1 MVDTSWVPLLV
12 SGTLLL
18 IGFAAS
24 LAFHRFRIPDFIVL
38 LLLGAGLSLIP
49 FAPFGPGLLQSVQPV
64 VPLFT
69 QLTIAFILFEGGLS
83 LRFGGSSR
91 SIPGIVAHG
100 VVAMGAT
107 ALLMYYALTALLGL
121 STPTALIVAAA
132 FSGPSASIALSFAT
146 RMRLDP
152 RAEGAIVLEGVLTNV
167 IAVIGVLVV
176 LQWYG
181 SPGSFFFLPYLAQV
195 GEAALLGV
203 VIAWVWARVVQR
215 LAGVRFVYIATIA
228 LAIAVYAAAQGFL
241 GENGAV
247 AVFAL
252 GIVLGREHTV
262 KAATPIPERNAHPA
276 SGSDAML
283 QELTRFVEATEGP
296 SVSVEPP
303 SQGPA
308 QSLRSFSSEIT
319 FVLRTFFF
327 VYLGLLLTNGWGGM
341 GTLVAAGI
349 LVATFLLGRLPS
361 SLALGWG
368 MALYPRDTRAL
379 FASMARGMT
388 DVVLVLFASQR
399 GILPSVEVNYVL
411 GIVPAVVLLAAI
423 VSAVLVAWAGHSPG
437 EAEANALMRKESHAA
452 AAPGTTVRSTAAP
465 TSRTGLPPAPTPS
478 GGNPPASP
486 PQARPPGAAGR
497 LPPGPRRG
505 SPPQ

>member
-18 IGFAAS
+18 IGFAAA
-24 LAFHRFRIPDFIVL
+24 LVFHRFRFPDFIVL

-49 FAPFGPGLLQSVQPV
+49 FPPFGQGLYTRLLPV
-64 VPLFT
+64 LPLFT

-83 LRFGGSSR
+83 LRFGGSGR

-107 ALLMYYALTALLGL
+107 AVLMYFGLTSFLGL
-121 STPTALIVAAA
+121 STPTALVVAIA

-146 RMRLDP
+146 RMHLDP
-152 RAEGAIVLEGVLTNV
+152 RAEAAIVLEGVLTNV

-181 SPGSFFFLPYLAQV
+181 APGSFFFLPYLAQV
-195 GEAALLGV
+195 GEAALFGA
-203 VIAWVWARVVQR
+203 VIGYAWARVVHR
-215 LAGVRFVYIATIA
+215 LAGQRFVYIGTIA

-241 GENGAV
+241 GETGAV
-247 AVFAL
+247 SVFAL
-252 GIVLGREHTV
+252 GILLGHGETTR
-262 KAATPIPERNAHPA
+262 AAAPTPAHNGTSASPA
-276 SGSDAML
+276 DAML

-296 SVSVEPP
+296 AGPAEPA

-319 FVLRTFFF
+319 FALRTFFF
-327 VYLGLLLTNGWGGM
+327 VTLGLLLTTGWGGL
-341 GTLVAAGI
+341 GTWLAAGI
-349 LVATFLLGRLPS
+349 LVVAFLLGRLPS

-368 MALYPRDTRAL
+368 MALYPRDTRAI

-388 DVVLVLFASQR
+388 DVVLILFASQS
-399 GILPSVEVNYVL
+399 GILPQTEVNYVL
-411 GIVPAVVLLAAI
+411 GIVPAIVLLAAI
-423 VSAVLVAWAGHSPG
+423 VSAILVVWAGHSPG
-437 EAEANALMRKESHAA
+437 EAEAKALLQKGARPAA
-452 AAPGTTVRSTAAP
+452 AATAVRATAAP
-465 TSRTGLPPAPTPS
+465 PSRTGLPPAPTPS
-478 GGNPPASP
+478 GGSPHPAQ
-486 PQARPPGAAGR
+486 PQGPPPGAAGR
-497 LPPGPRRG
+497 SPPGRRGAPPRR
-505 SPPQ
+505 